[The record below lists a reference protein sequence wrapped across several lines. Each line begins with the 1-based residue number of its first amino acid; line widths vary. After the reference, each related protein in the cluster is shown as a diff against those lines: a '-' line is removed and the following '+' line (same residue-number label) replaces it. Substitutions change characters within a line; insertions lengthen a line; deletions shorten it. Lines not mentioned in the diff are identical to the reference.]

1 MAAELT
7 SRTDGQTLVLTLSHP
22 GRLNTLSPDI
32 YAAGIEALNG
42 AERSAHVRS
51 VVLTGAD
58 GLFCAGG
65 DLARLQ
71 ANRQQPPAVQAA
83 NIDAL
88 HDWIETIRA
97 YPKPVVAAVEGA
109 AAGAG
114 FSLVLACD
122 FAVAA
127 RSARFSLA
135 YSRVGLSPDGGASWT
150 LAQAVPRALAAEW
163 LMLGDTI
170 SAERLHALGV
180 INRLSEPGA
189 ALAGALNLCAIL
201 NARAPNVLASV
212 KELLTDAAGSDLH
225 AQLARERRHFVD
237 NLHHENAGEGIAA
250 FFDKREPL
258 FR

>member
-1 MAAELT
+1 
-7 SRTDGQTLVLTLSHP
+7 
-22 GRLNTLSPDI
+22 
-32 YAAGIEALNG
+32 
-42 AERSAHVRS
+42 

>member
-1 MAAELT
+1 MAAELA
-7 SRTDGQTLVLTLSHP
+7 SRTEGQTLILTLRNP
-22 GRLNTLSPDI
+22 GQHNTLGPEI

-42 AERSAHVRS
+42 AERSADVRT

-58 GLFCAGG
+58 GMFSAGG
-65 DLARLQ
+65 NLVRLQ
-71 ANRQQPPAVQAA
+71 GNRALPSDAQANSV
-83 NIDAL
+83 NAL
-88 HDWIETIRA
+88 HDWIETLKS

-122 FAVAA
+122 FVVAS

-163 LMLGDTI
+163 LMLGDSLT
-170 SAERLHALGV
+170 AERLHALGIV
-180 INRLSEPGA
+180 NRLSEPG
-189 ALAGALNLCAIL
+189 GALTCALELCASL
-201 NARAPNVLASV
+201 NARAPNVLASI
-212 KELLTDAAGSDLH
+212 KELLADA
-225 AQLARERRHFVD
+225 RTD
-237 NLHHENAGEGIAA
+237 NLHTHLGNECTHFVANLNHPNAGEGIAA
-250 FFDKREPL
+250 FLEKRSPH